1 MSASA
6 CARTVLIVE
15 DDADTRD
22 AIVEVLTDRNYRALE
37 ASNGADAL
45 DELRGAAPRP
55 CVILLD
61 MMMLVMD
68 GKEFRNLQRLDEAL
82 REIPVV
88 VLSAHADAT
97 GLAEQ
102 MEAAGFL
109 RKPVDLVTLLQT
121 VEQFCARDS
130 APPANEGPTQ

>member
-1 MSASA
+1 MTAPA

-15 DDADTRD
+15 DDADTRG
-22 AIVEVLTDRNYRALE
+22 AIVEVLTDGNYRALQ
-37 ASNGADAL
+37 AANGAAAL
-45 DELRGAAPRP
+45 DELRAAAPPP

-61 MMMLVMD
+61 VMMPVMD
-68 GKEFRNLQRLDEAL
+68 GREFRNVQRVDEAL

-97 GLAEQ
+97 SLADQ
-102 MEAAGFL
+102 MQVAGFL

-121 VEQFCARDS
+121 VEQFCARD
-130 APPANEGPTQ
+130 

>member
-22 AIVEVLTDRNYRALE
+22 SIVEVLTDRNYRALE
-37 ASNGADAL
+37 ASNGVDAL

-61 MMMLVMD
+61 MMMPVMD
-68 GKEFRNLQRLDEAL
+68 GKEFRNVQRVDEAL

-97 GLAEQ
+97 SLADQ
-102 MEAAGFL
+102 MQAAGFL

-121 VEQFCARDS
+121 VEQFCARD
-130 APPANEGPTQ
+130 

>member
-1 MSASA
+1 VTTTA
-6 CARTVLIVE
+6 CDRTVLIVE
-15 DDADTRD
+15 DDVDTRD

-45 DELRGAAPRP
+45 DELRAAAPQP

-61 MMMLVMD
+61 MMMPVMD
-68 GKEFRNLQRLDEAL
+68 GTEFRNLQRVDEAL

-97 GLAEQ
+97 ALAEQ
-102 MEAAGFL
+102 MQAAGFL

-121 VEQFCARDS
+121 VEQFCARD
-130 APPANEGPTQ
+130 

>member
-1 MSASA
+1 VTASG
-6 CARTVLIVE
+6 CERTVLIVE
-15 DDADTRD
+15 DDADIRG
-22 AIVEVLTDRNYRALE
+22 AIAEVLTDGNYRALE

-45 DELRGAAPRP
+45 DELRAAAPHP

-61 MMMLVMD
+61 VMMPVMD
-68 GKEFRNLQRLDEAL
+68 GKEFRSVQRDDEAL

-97 GLAEQ
+97 VLAEQ

-109 RKPVDLVTLLQT
+109 KKPVDLVTLLQT
-121 VEQFCARDS
+121 VEQFCARD
-130 APPANEGPTQ
+130 

>member
-1 MSASA
+1 VTASG
-6 CARTVLIVE
+6 CERTVLIVE
-15 DDADTRD
+15 DDADIRG
-22 AIVEVLTDRNYRALE
+22 AIAEVLTDGNYRALE

-45 DELRGAAPRP
+45 DELRAAAPHP

-61 MMMLVMD
+61 VMMPVMD
-68 GKEFRNLQRLDEAL
+68 GKEFRNMQRDDEAL

-88 VLSAHADAT
+88 VLSAHDDAT
-97 GLAEQ
+97 VLAEQ

-121 VEQFCARDS
+121 VEQFCARD
-130 APPANEGPTQ
+130 

>member
-61 MMMLVMD
+61 MMMPVMD
-68 GKEFRNLQRLDEAL
+68 GKEFRNLQRVDEAL

-121 VEQFCARDS
+121 VEQFCARD
-130 APPANEGPTQ
+130 

>member
-1 MSASA
+1 VSASA

-15 DDADTRD
+15 DDADTRG

-45 DELRGAAPRP
+45 DELRAAAPQP

-61 MMMLVMD
+61 MMMPVMD
-68 GKEFRNLQRLDEAL
+68 GKEFRNVQRVDEAL

-102 MEAAGFL
+102 MQAAGFL
-109 RKPVDLVTLLQT
+109 RKPVDLVTLVQT
-121 VEQFCARDS
+121 VEQFCARD
-130 APPANEGPTQ
+130 

>member
-1 MSASA
+1 MSA

-45 DELRGAAPRP
+45 DELRAAAPHP

-61 MMMLVMD
+61 MMMPVMD
-68 GKEFRNLQRLDEAL
+68 GTEFRNLQRVDKAL
-82 REIPVV
+82 RGIPVV

-97 GLAEQ
+97 ALADEMQ
-102 MEAAGFL
+102 AEGFL
-109 RKPVDLVTLLQT
+109 RKPVDLVTLLRT
-121 VEQFCARDS
+121 VEQFCARD
-130 APPANEGPTQ
+130 

>member
-1 MSASA
+1 VSASA

-37 ASNGADAL
+37 ASNGVDAL

-61 MMMLVMD
+61 MMMPVMD

-130 APPANEGPTQ
+130 APPANEGPTE

>member
-1 MSASA
+1 VTTSA

-22 AIVEVLTDRNYRALE
+22 AIVEVLTDRDYRALE

-45 DELRGAAPRP
+45 HELRAAAPQP

-61 MMMLVMD
+61 MMMPVMD
-68 GKEFRNLQRLDEAL
+68 GKEFRNVQRVDEAL

-97 GLAEQ
+97 SLVGQ
-102 MEAAGFL
+102 MQAAGFL

-121 VEQFCARDS
+121 VEQFCARD
-130 APPANEGPTQ
+130 